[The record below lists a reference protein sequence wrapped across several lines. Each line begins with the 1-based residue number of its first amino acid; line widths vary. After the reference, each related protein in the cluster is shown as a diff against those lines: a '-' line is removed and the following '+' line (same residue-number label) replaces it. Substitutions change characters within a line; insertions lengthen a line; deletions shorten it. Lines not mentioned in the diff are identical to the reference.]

1 MTEAMHSTE
10 LVEYIV
16 HSLVE
21 NPDEVQITTIPGTEE
36 TIIELRVAESD
47 VGKVIGKNGS
57 VARALRTLLSA
68 LGSRDDK
75 TYSLEI
81 ID

>member
-1 MTEAMHSTE
+1 MSPAE

-16 HSLVE
+16 HSLVDKPE
-21 NPDEVQITTIPGTEE
+21 EVKVSTIPGNEE
-36 TIIELRVAESD
+36 VILELRVADSD

-57 VARALRTLLSA
+57 VARALRTLLSSA
-68 LGSRDDK
+68 GLQDKK

>member
-1 MTEAMHSTE
+1 MAPTE

-16 HSLVE
+16 QSLVD
-21 NPDEVQITTIPGTEE
+21 NQDEVRINTIDGSAE

-68 LGSRDDK
+68 MAAQDDQN
-75 TYSLEI
+75 YSLEI